1 MQMDNEINQNS
12 IVRESLEKTYRL
24 IYEQNDNKWQ
34 YYEKQ
39 DLKDEKEKR
48 QINAVG
54 LKNGAADM

>member
-1 MQMDNEINQNS
+1 MDNEINQNS